1 MLIVIVRVENGRI
14 SVDNLI
20 TELRR
25 LVPVRFQWDV
35 KETAPDTYMVQFPSV
50 IELDRLRRVGSV
62 PSFDFN

>member
-1 MLIVIVRVENGRI
+1 MLIVIVRVENGHI